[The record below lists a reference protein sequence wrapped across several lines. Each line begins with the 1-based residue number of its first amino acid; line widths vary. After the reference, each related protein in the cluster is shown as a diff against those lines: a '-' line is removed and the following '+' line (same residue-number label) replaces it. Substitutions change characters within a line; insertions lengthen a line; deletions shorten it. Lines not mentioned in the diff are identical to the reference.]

1 MRLTVAIPT
10 YGRDAVLIDTLRYVL
25 ALSPPADE
33 VVVIDQTPRHDD
45 ATEQQLVAWTRDGAI
60 CWERLPRPSIP
71 HAMNVAL
78 QRASGD
84 VVLFLDDDLIPC
96 CDLGARHLAGIAG
109 ADAVVGQILQPGEE
123 PVALAASQH
132 HDRIAGLEFRFNSN
146 APAIVTN
153 VMAGNLSVRRDRAL
167 AIGGFDENF
176 VDTAYRFETDFAW
189 RLSAAGGVIRFE
201 PSASIRHL
209 KAGRGGLRTWGT
221 HLRSAAP
228 AHSTGD
234 YYFALMNLR
243 PAELPLYVLRRLRR
257 SALSRFEVT
266 HPWWIP
272 LKIVRELRA
281 LTRAAILARRGR
293 AMM

>member
-1 MRLTVAIPT
+1 VRLTIAIPT
-10 YGRDAVLIDTLRYVL
+10 YGRDAVLVDTLGYVL
-25 ALSPPADE
+25 ALDPPADE
-33 VVVIDQTPRHDD
+33 VLVVDQTPRHDD
-45 ATEQQLVAWTRDGAI
+45 ATEEQLGAWSRDGAI
-60 CWERLPRPSIP
+60 RWERLPQPSIP

-78 QRASGD
+78 QRASGE

-96 CDLGARHLAGIAG
+96 RDLAARHLAAIAG

-123 PVALAASQH
+123 PVTLAAPQPRGRLA
-132 HDRIAGLEFRFNSN
+132 DLEFRFNSDTATN
-146 APAIVTN
+146 VTN
-153 VMAGNLSVRRDRAL
+153 VMAGNLAVRRDRAL

-189 RLSAAGGVIRFE
+189 RLAAAGGAIRFE

-209 KAGRGGLRTWGT
+209 KAERGGLRTWGT
-221 HLRSAAP
+221 HLRSAKP

-243 PAELPLYVLRRLRR
+243 TAQLPLYVLRRMRR
-257 SALSRFEVT
+257 SAFSRFEVT

-281 LTRAAILARRGR
+281 LARAAVLAKHGR
-293 AMM
+293 VTM